1 MKVDVKNASVVG
13 EFKPITPGNYDLM
26 ITKAEEK
33 EAKSSG
39 NLYISVEASIMNDDG
54 EEFGK
59 KVWININPNQFGQ
72 DIVKSLLIFN
82 NSPLAKKDEIDIKPD
97 DLVGFK
103 FAAKIINKTDNNG
116 NPRSEA
122 RNLKAVSEEFS
133 EATLDMFKK
142 GNTAATQGSGFEAPV
157 DSPF

>member
-13 EFKPITPGNYDLM
+13 EFKQITPGLYDLM

-39 NLYISVEASIMNDDG
+39 NIYISAEASIMNDDG

-72 DIVKSLLIFN
+72 DIIKSLLIFN
-82 NSPLAKKDEIDIKPD
+82 NSPLAAKDEIEIKPD

-103 FAAKIINKTDNNG
+103 FSAKIISKNDNNG

-122 RNLKAVSEEFS
+122 RNLKAVNEEFS

-142 GNTAATQGSGFEAPV
+142 GSTATSQGSGFEAPV